1 MKLTNSMNYP
11 HIFPDIEIFQA
22 KKVANTN
29 TTTSIKALNS
39 KPIGHHST
47 DISYLK
53 SFDTAVLAYHMI
65 GLANF

>member
-1 MKLTNSMNYP
+1 MKLTNSMNST
-11 HIFPDIEIFQA
+11 HIFPHLGIIKA

-29 TTTSIKALNS
+29 TSTSIKTLNS

-53 SFDTAVLAYHMI
+53 SFDTAVLAYHMM
-65 GLANF
+65 GFANF